1 MEGQV
6 RSPPASYQHR
16 EFHFREKEF
25 SKAIKCFFLDYQF
38 VVTFSGGAVHRRN
51 MQVSALLQESP
62 DAFELTEDLLIDRTA
77 VHW

>member
-16 EFHFREKEF
+16 EFHFKGKGILQ
-25 SKAIKCFFLDYQF
+25 SHKMFFLDYQF